1 MGKENISTQFLSN
14 TISQTI
20 NNELIDV
27 NEKLEYTWTFFNRDI
42 NKENTHNRKY
52 IEFNINI
59 EKLENEKEYYKYN
72 IKHTNEDNIEDDK

>member
-1 MGKENISTQFLSN
+1 MGKENISPQFLYN

-42 NKENTHNRKY
+42 NAENTHNRK
-52 IEFNINI
+52 
-59 EKLENEKEYYKYN
+59 
-72 IKHTNEDNIEDDK
+72 